1 MRFYFNSIRKR
12 LVEIFARIDRNNK
25 GYFDINDWENYLKEM
40 KNIIYN
46 NSNNNINNNGFN
58 ESFIG
63 RNLVFIRLDK
73 KRLGKVDYID
83 LIDELTPIENK
94 F

>member
-1 MRFYFNSIRKR
+1 
-12 LVEIFARIDRNNK
+12 
-25 GYFDINDWENYLKEM
+25 M

>member
-1 MRFYFNSIRKR
+1 MLF
-12 LVEIFARIDRNNK
+12 
-25 GYFDINDWENYLKEM
+25 
-40 KNIIYN
+40 II
-46 NSNNNINNNGFN
+46 I
-58 ESFIG
+58 I
-63 RNLVFIRLDK
+63 LILDK